1 MDDASEEL
9 PTTIIDVT
17 DFDLDQMDALPSE
30 ALRRALNRIYCENLR
45 ESALYLTFNARI

>member
-1 MDDASEEL
+1 MDDAGEEL

-17 DFDLDQMDALPSE
+17 NFDLDQMDALPSE

>member
-30 ALRRALNRIYCENLR
+30 ALRRALSRVYYENLR
-45 ESALYLTFNARI
+45 ESALYLTFKARI

>member
-1 MDDASEEL
+1 MDEASEDL

-30 ALRRALNRIYCENLR
+30 ALRRAVSRIYWENLE
-45 ESALYLTFNARI
+45 ESALYLTFKARI